1 MHLKALS
8 VSCGHECEG
17 VNGGHLGC
25 TEGNSTLGW
34 KMLHLSLEIKTQT
47 IHINYTHIN
56 TPKQT
61 TSPFRFSLGFLLP
74 SLASTGLMTCAR
86 LSELS
91 V

>member
-17 VNGGHLGC
+17 VNDGHPEH
-25 TEGNSTLGW
+25 TEENLTLGW
-34 KMLHLSLEIKTQT
+34 KMLHLSLEIRHIKSYTQLKPQKS
-47 IHINYTHIN
+47 H
-56 TPKQT
+56 
-61 TSPFRFSLGFLLP
+61 PFEISVHFSVP
-74 SLASTGLMTCAR
+74 NLASTGLMTCAR